1 MILQSVFSIVYFV
14 FMVLLL
20 FGITIFI
27 HELGHFWVARKL
39 GMRADVFS
47 IGFGHAI
54 WKKKVNGVLYKIGW
68 IPFGGYVALP
78 QMEPGGGRTVDDE
91 GNEVPLPRV
100 EPWKKI
106 AVALAGA
113 VGNVILAIMIACVI
127 FWIGKPSMLDETSSA
142 IGYVKEGSVAYDLG
156 LRAGDVIKEVNGSR
170 ADNWQDVA
178 IGAAL
183 RNTVDLVVEQNGGT
197 IEVHLDTEAGAL
209 GIKGVRGIPGVS
221 GPSYCI
227 VGGTEE
233 GASAEKAG
241 VRAKDRI
248 LAIDGIEILSIPQMK
263 NLVEERQ
270 DQVLDLLLEREG
282 EQLTV
287 QVTPRL
293 ETRVIEGQEPI
304 EGVFIGITFQRFP
317 VNRAVLVHPHPAQQV
332 RSHAGLIFR
341 TLRALVTPKEAK
353 NAAGAIGGPPMIF
366 QYLWAMVSID
376 FRLALWFTCLLNV
389 NLAIIN
395 LLPIPVLDGGHITFS
410 ITEMIT
416 RRPMNEQF
424 VARIT
429 TVFAV
434 LLISA
439 MLFLSYRDIDRIFSQ
454 PKDSGSSESAPAES
468 GAEPVPVAE

>member
-1 MILQSVFSIVYFV
+1 MILQSIFSIVYFV

-20 FGITIFI
+20 FGVTIFI
-27 HELGHFWVARKL
+27 HELGHFWVARRL
-39 GMRADVFS
+39 GMQADVFS

-78 QMEPGGGRTVDDE
+78 QMEPGGGKTVDEE
-91 GNEVPLPRV
+91 GNETPLPRV

-113 VGNVILAIMIACVI
+113 VGNVILAVILACVI
-127 FWIGKPSMLDETSSA
+127 FWVGKPSMLDETSSA
-142 IGYVKEGSVAYDLG
+142 IGFVKEESVAYEMG
-156 LRAGDVIKEVNGSR
+156 LRAGDVIKEVNGSQ
-170 ADNWQDVA
+170 AENWQDVA

-183 RNTVDLVVEQNGGT
+183 RNSVDLVVEQSTGT
-197 IEVHLDTEAGAL
+197 IEIHLDTEAGAL

-227 VGGTEE
+227 VGGTEK

-241 VRAKDRI
+241 VIARDRI

-263 NLVEERQ
+263 NLVEERR
-270 DQVLDLLLEREG
+270 DQVLDLLLERDG

-293 ETRVIEGQEPI
+293 EVREIEGHEPI
-304 EGVFIGITFQRFP
+304 EGVFIGITFQRYP
-317 VNRAVLVHPHPAQQV
+317 VNRAVLVHPPPGQQV

-366 QYLWAMVSID
+366 QYLWAMVTID

-410 ITEMIT
+410 ITEIIT
-416 RRPMNEQF
+416 RRPINERF
-424 VARIT
+424 VVRIT

-439 MLFLSYRDIDRIFSQ
+439 MIFLSYRDLDRIFSS
-454 PKDSGSSESAPAES
+454 PEATGNSESAPAES
-468 GAEPVPVAE
+468 ASEAPPVVE